1 MRRRLVEIFLRNAN
15 KVICRLRAGKRLDKI
30 KDWIKQQD
38 IRSRQEMIKRVN
50 EDYKKAQNTRLID
63 DTDSQN
69 DIRNVRFEFGFNA
82 ENIKNGILKLP
93 LEYETN
99 ISSFLEKVEANP
111 PTNFDDLEPYES
123 LEQLDFEV

>member
-30 KDWIKQQD
+30 RDWIRKQD

-50 EDYKKAQNTRLID
+50 EDHKKAQNTRLID

-69 DIRNVRFEFGFNA
+69 DIRNVKFEFSFNT

-111 PTNFDDLEPYES
+111 PTNFDDLEPYDP
-123 LEQLDFEV
+123 LEQLDFEI

>member
-1 MRRRLVEIFLRNAN
+1 
-15 KVICRLRAGKRLDKI
+15 
-30 KDWIKQQD
+30 
-38 IRSRQEMIKRVN
+38 MIKRVN
-50 EDYKKAQNTRLID
+50 EDHKKAQNTRLID

-69 DIRNVRFEFGFNA
+69 DIRNVKFEFSFNT

-111 PTNFDDLEPYES
+111 PTNFDDLEPYDP
-123 LEQLDFEV
+123 LEQLDFEIQNYLPHPLPAMS